1 MSQMHYEWKLPS
13 PIFGRMLLD
22 VVMEMNISLV
32 YRKDFAAWSL
42 VSLCS
47 SRYLSYSRCPLK
59 GRPFA
64 VTFIFF
70 RGGGA
75 GYWRGFPTNRSSK
88 MWMFNT
94 VCLTPGPFSSFII
107 LCGQCWTE
115 NGRLVLHRWIGGIY
129 VIAAPAAT
137 LTICPFIGIMVSYW
151 IHT

>member
-64 VTFIFF
+64 VTFIFSEEEE
-70 RGGGA
+70 RGTEGVSPLIVA
-75 GYWRGFPTNRSSK
+75 VK
-88 MWMFNT
+88 CE
-94 VCLTPGPFSSFII
+94 CLIPS
-107 LCGQCWTE
+107 
-115 NGRLVLHRWIGGIY
+115 V
-129 VIAAPAAT
+129 
-137 LTICPFIGIMVSYW
+137 
-151 IHT
+151 